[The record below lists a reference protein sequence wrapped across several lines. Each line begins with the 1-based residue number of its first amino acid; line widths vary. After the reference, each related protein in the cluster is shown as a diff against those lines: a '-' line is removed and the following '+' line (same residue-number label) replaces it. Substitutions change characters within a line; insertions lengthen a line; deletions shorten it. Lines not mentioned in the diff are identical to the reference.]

1 MATIE
6 VQEPAENTEQ
16 AEEQQQQEQQQQ
28 EQQQQEINT
37 TDEKNIG
44 DDENSDDDG
53 NSDDTKEPAETNNEE
68 KADESKVV
76 EDTIKATKES
86 TEEAAKTLSE
96 KGIDYGALTAE
107 YEEKGAL
114 SEDTYKKLADA
125 GYPKAVVDTYIRGVE
140 AANEAFVNSVYTVA
154 GGKAEYD
161 KLSNYIQS
169 KGKDAVEGFND
180 ALMNGSLSTVKM
192 LINGFKAEMT
202 LRNGT
207 QKASVL
213 GSGSPAG
220 TSGFANEADMDKAM
234 DDPRYGVDEEYTKQ
248 VTKRLSK
255 SKFFSF
261 GH

>member
-16 AEEQQQQEQQQQ
+16 AEEQQQQEQQ
-28 EQQQQEINT
+28 EQQQQENNT
-37 TDEKNIG
+37 TAEKNTG
-44 DDENSDDDG
+44 DDENSDDG
-53 NSDDTKEPAETNNEE
+53 NSEDAKEPAETNNEE
-68 KADESKVV
+68 KADELKAV

-96 KGIDYGALTAE
+96 KGIDYGALTTE

-140 AANEAFVNSVYTVA
+140 AANEAFVNSVYNAA
-154 GGKAEYD
+154 GGKTEYD

-261 GH
+261 GR

>member
-28 EQQQQEINT
+28 EQQQENNT
-37 TDEKNIG
+37 TDENSN
-44 DDENSDDDG
+44 DD

-86 TEEAAKTLSE
+86 VEEATKTLSE
-96 KGIDYGALTAE
+96 KGIDYGALTTE